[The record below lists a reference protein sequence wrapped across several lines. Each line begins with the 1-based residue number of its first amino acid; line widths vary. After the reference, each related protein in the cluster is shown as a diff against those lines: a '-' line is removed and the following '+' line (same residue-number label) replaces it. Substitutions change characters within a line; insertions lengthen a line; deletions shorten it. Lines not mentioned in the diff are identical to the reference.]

1 MTRTTNSRVAGFAFL
16 AYIVVG
22 IVSMILHGKA
32 VKGDDIVAQLAS
44 INQHQSG
51 ALKETI
57 RQSAHDNYV
66 GPWFSS
72 FLKRR
77 GL

>member
-1 MTRTTNSRVAGFAFL
+1 VA
-16 AYIVVG
+16 
-22 IVSMILHGKA
+22 K
-32 VKGDDIVAQLAS
+32 S
-44 INQHQSG
+44 INRHESD

-57 RQSAHDNYV
+57 KKSTHDNYV

>member
-1 MTRTTNSRVAGFAFL
+1 MFQQSSRIRPG
-16 AYIVVG
+16 
-22 IVSMILHGKA
+22 
-32 VKGDDIVAQLAS
+32 VKHRSD
-44 INQHQSG
+44 
-51 ALKETI
+51 ALEDTI
-57 RQSAHDNYV
+57 EKSAHDNYV

>member
-1 MTRTTNSRVAGFAFL
+1 VAE
-16 AYIVVG
+16 
-22 IVSMILHGKA
+22 
-32 VKGDDIVAQLAS
+32 S

-57 RQSAHDNYV
+57 KKSAHDNYV

>member
-1 MTRTTNSRVAGFAFL
+1 VA
-16 AYIVVG
+16 
-22 IVSMILHGKA
+22 K
-32 VKGDDIVAQLAS
+32 S
-44 INQHQSG
+44 INNHQSG
-51 ALKETI
+51 ALKDAIEKST
-57 RQSAHDNYV
+57 HDNYV

>member
-1 MTRTTNSRVAGFAFL
+1 V
-16 AYIVVG
+16 
-22 IVSMILHGKA
+22 
-32 VKGDDIVAQLAS
+32 DES

-57 RQSAHDNYV
+57 KKSAHHNDV
-66 GPWFSS
+66 GPGFSS